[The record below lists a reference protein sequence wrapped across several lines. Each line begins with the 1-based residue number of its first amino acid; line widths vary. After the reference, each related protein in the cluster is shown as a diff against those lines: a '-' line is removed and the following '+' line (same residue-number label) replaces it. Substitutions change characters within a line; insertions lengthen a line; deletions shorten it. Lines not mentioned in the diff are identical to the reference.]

1 MIKDKTVER
10 HLKASPPFYFYRLL
24 SIQRSKPVDE
34 IYRKAYQKNR
44 IGLMQQSDHN
54 IYIG

>member
-1 MIKDKTVER
+1 MIKDKTVKMYLHR
-10 HLKASPPFYFYRLL
+10 FVKFVFFLL

-34 IYRKAYQKNR
+34 IYCKANQKNR